1 MTLPKCHPFY
11 VKTLQCPVM
20 GSPLAHNTIRRLDD
34 SYRTLN
40 LESFTSANSYYNLQ
54 YVKLKYPLDWIIF
67 DQIQEFLHSE
77 VSVCGN
83 LRGPDLRTCPPMTL
97 PGLSFFFC
105 RWTASFWAC
114 GNCVG
119 EILSSAGEKDSGVR
133 VSSKT
138 VPVLRRQQGTTN
150 KNRVLVF
157 TCRH

>member
-20 GSPLAHNTIRRLDD
+20 GSPLAHNNIRRLDD

-54 YVKLKYPLDWIIF
+54 YVKLQYPLDWIIF

-83 LRGPDLRTCPPMTL
+83 LRGPDLRTRPPTTL

-105 RWTASFWAC
+105 R
-114 GNCVG
+114 
-119 EILSSAGEKDSGVR
+119 
-133 VSSKT
+133 
-138 VPVLRRQQGTTN
+138 
-150 KNRVLVF
+150 
-157 TCRH
+157 